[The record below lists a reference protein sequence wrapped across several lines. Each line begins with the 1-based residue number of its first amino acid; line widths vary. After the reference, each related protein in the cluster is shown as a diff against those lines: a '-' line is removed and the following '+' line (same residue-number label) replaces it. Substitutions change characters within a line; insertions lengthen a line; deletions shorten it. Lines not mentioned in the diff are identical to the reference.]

1 MHNIFGINLRR
12 YRELRGLSQKELA
25 DLLSNETGNNFTQRH
40 ISNYEKTDTFPKAP
54 AIPFMAKILDVSID
68 SLFGLTDKMNEVDIS
83 QYIGITRPELN
94 SLSKVELKATFE
106 KYLNILDELVKSS
119 VWHAEK
125 VRSLEEEIKTLRD
138 RFEQNP

>member
-1 MHNIFGINLRR
+1 MRKLIHSRR
-12 YRELRGLSQKELA
+12 PRPY
-25 DLLSNETGNNFTQRH
+25 LLWQ
-40 ISNYEKTDTFPKAP
+40 
-54 AIPFMAKILDVSID
+54 KILDVSID

-138 RFEQNP
+138 KFEQTP